1 MAEHSPAE
9 LVQAQAAVVL
19 AVAQRVA
26 AARMAVKL
34 AAAQWAVQPLAAA
47 ASKAAE
53 GVTEE

>member
-19 AVAQRVA
+19 AVARRVA